1 MPTSTSPTR
10 SSSPLPRSRLP
21 DDPQLAEVAAELEAT
36 RGASMLM
43 DRDMNLVWV
52 SDELHKLFG
61 YPSDEELGMGK
72 NVIEAYVTGVW
83 SSMITLDS
91 QMKIF
96 VNDFPRVMYA
106 LPGGKDELKTIFRR
120 SLPLWGKLE
129 ELNPDPN
136 VDVDELVDQLFQG
149 LEPTK
154 PPPFYTSKFEFVQG
168 DMPPATINEF
178 CISLYDE
185 SGEQFGAAIMYA
197 PALPASVLSF
207 VARGDE
213 AMYTRMTRLV
223 EPGRHKAA
231 VLFADLQASAALS
244 RKLPSAAYF
253 KLIRSITTAI
263 DDVVCKQTGIV
274 GKHAGDGVSAF
285 FLVDDTDNDS
295 AAVRAAI
302 EAAREIT
309 VAAAN
314 AAKAVGEETGLV
326 ESADTVVN
334 VGVHWGG
341 ALYMGQLVTG
351 GRLEVTAL
359 GDRVNECARIQES
372 ARDGEVLASKSL
384 IEHLDDADA
393 EALGVDPDGV
403 VYRAVAE
410 LPGATDK
417 AKADAG
423 SIPVTVLN
431 GTGSPQ

>member
-1 MPTSTSPTR
+1 M
-10 SSSPLPRSRLP
+10 SSNPSRPNALEDPRLAAIAE
-21 DDPQLAEVAAELEAT
+21 QLERA
-36 RGASMLM
+36 RGASLLT

-52 SDELHKLFG
+52 STELRKLMDFAT
-61 YPSDEELGMGK
+61 DEELGIGK
-72 NVIEAYVTGVW
+72 NIIESYMTGVW
-83 SSMITLDS
+83 SSMITFES
-91 QMKIF
+91 QMNIF
-96 VNDFPRVMYA
+96 VNDFPKLMYSI
-106 LPGGKDELKTIFRR
+106 PGGKQGLKEIFRR
-120 SLPLWGKLE
+120 CLE
-129 ELNPDPN
+129 DWDKIVGLDPKM
-136 VDVDELVDQLFQG
+136 DLDELTDQLFEG
-149 LEPTK
+149 LEPEE
-154 PPPFYTSKFEFVQG
+154 PPPFYTSVFEFVQE
-168 DMPPATINEF
+168 DLPPAKIVEF
-178 CISLYDE
+178 CVTLRDDTGDVIGAVTMYD
-185 SGEQFGAAIMYA
+185 
-197 PALPASVLSF
+197 PALPARVLSF

-213 AMYTRMTRLV
+213 EMYGRMARLV

-263 DDVVCKQTGIV
+263 DDVVCKHQGIV
-274 GKHAGDGVSAF
+274 GKHAGDGASAF
-285 FLVDDTDNDS
+285 FLVDDIGNDS

-314 AAKAVGEETGLV
+314 AAKAVGDETGLV

-359 GDRVNECARIQES
+359 GDRVNECARVQES
-372 ARDGEVLASKSL
+372 AREGEVLATKSL
-384 IEHLDDADA
+384 IEHLSEDDA
-393 EALGVDPDGV
+393 EALGLDPDGV
-403 VYRAVAE
+403 VYRTVAD

-423 SIPVTVLN
+423 SIPVTVVN
-431 GTGSPQ
+431 VHNS